1 MTKLA
6 SITITV
12 LVVSWL
18 RACLE
23 PVFAPSNV
31 LIAGS
36 MLWVAVFGTYFVW
49 LLLLV
54 MVRQLGAAVRG
65 K

>member
-1 MTKLA
+1 MIKLA
-6 SITITV
+6 SITLTV

-18 RACLE
+18 RVGLQ

-31 LIAGS
+31 LMAGS
-36 MLWVAVFGTYFVW
+36 MLWVAVSGAYFGW
-49 LLLLV
+49 LMLLV
-54 MVRQLGAAVRG
+54 MVKQLGAAVRG